1 MKERQRQPQDLAMM
15 WQAYFDSRMAF
26 GQELRRVLA
35 VQKGIPNWKGTRVL
49 DVGCGDARIA
59 QAFSG
64 DGAQVAALEVGFDR
78 MVRVAR
84 RLAANPEEPAL
95 LLLMGDGA
103 GLPFPDD
110 VFDLVILSD
119 VIEHA
124 KDPEGVVQEVSRVLR
139 PGGMLYASMP
149 NRFSIVNLL
158 SDPHYNVPAV
168 GLLPRRVAAFCVTKL
183 LRISDTYTVEGYFS
197 HRQVVQ
203 LLRNAGLTVKELKG
217 RYEEKIRCQ
226 EKPKAPSRR
235 WMMRMLEVRGMRRL
249 VLYLASGRFFKH
261 FVQWSWEFAALKP
274 NGPAPDDRVGD
285 RLEAK

>member
-1 MKERQRQPQDLAMM
+1 M
-15 WQAYFDSRMAF
+15 SS
-26 GQELRRVLA
+26 V
-35 VQKGIPNWKGTRVL
+35 V
-49 DVGCGDARIA
+49 GDARIA

-84 RLAANPEEPAL
+84 RLAANTEEPAL

-149 NRFSIVNLL
+149 DRFSIVNLL
-158 SDPHYNVPAV
+158 SGPHYNVPAV
-168 GLLPRRVAAFCVTKL
+168 GLLPRRIAAFCVTKL
-183 LRISDTYTVEGYFS
+183 LRISDLCRRRMFFSPAGRPAPAQCGPDGERAEG
-197 HRQVVQ
+197 
-203 LLRNAGLTVKELKG
+203 
-217 RYEEKIRCQ
+217 
-226 EKPKAPSRR
+226 P
-235 WMMRMLEVRGMRRL
+235 VRGKNTL
-249 VLYLASGRFFKH
+249 PGKAQS
-261 FVQWSWEFAALKP
+261 P
-274 NGPAPDDRVGD
+274 PADAG
-285 RLEAK
+285 